1 MFIIYNYIQSQ
12 FEKTIG
18 NDIITRAVFPMYMFY
33 NFGYFAYIYT
43 NIEIGIG
50 RNVWITGIR
59 FNMVGDAV
67 DTRSVQNQTLK
78 LSQVDSNIFPP
89 GTQNNM
95 SQLSAIF
102 TDVKSNFVWTVPED
116 FNNWIEIEFDTPY
129 NYNPTNNLLV
139 LWENRNGVYVPGTSS
154 IPNSKCTSNGLN
166 NSYYSIQDESMPSP
180 TTIGTINSAGRPNI
194 QLIIKI

>member
-1 MFIIYNYIQSQ
+1 MFINYIQSQ
-12 FEKTIG
+12 FEKTIDNG
-18 NDIITRAVFPMYMFY
+18 IITRAVFPMYMY
-33 NFGYFAYIYT
+33 YRFGYFAYIYT

-59 FNMVGDAV
+59 FNMVGDATSNREV
-67 DTRSVQNQTLK
+67 NNQTLK
-78 LSQVDSNIFPP
+78 LSQVNSNIFPP

-102 TDVKSNFVWTVPED
+102 TTVKSNFVWTVPED
-116 FNNWIEIEFDTPY
+116 FNNWLEIEFDTPY

-139 LWENRNGVYVPGTSS
+139 LWENRNGAYVPGTSL
-154 IPNSKCTSNGLN
+154 IPYSKCTSNGLN
-166 NSYYSIQDESMPSP
+166 NTYYSIEDALMPSP
-180 TTIGTINSAGRPNI
+180 TTIGTIDNTGRPNI